1 MTDNFRG
8 KYPIQLNDR
17 DFEIFRLIRS
27 DGAKTSADL
36 SRHFWNEKSQ
46 KAHAAFQRLRRLV
59 DTGFLEHGNPKLL
72 YLTEKAKEVL
82 AKKSTTGV
90 EPNAQSKK

>member
-1 MTDNFRG
+1 MNDNFRD

-17 DFEIFRLIRS
+17 DLEIFRLIRS

-72 YLTEKAKEVL
+72 YLTEKAKEIL
-82 AKKSTTGV
+82 AKKSAAGV
-90 EPNAQSKK
+90 EPSAKS